1 MEENKKISVTIQG
14 NKYIVKGNN
23 SEKYLN
29 MIANQVDT
37 IMNELKKANTLMNN
51 NMVSILCSL
60 NLANQ
65 LYIAQEEIAKLEDN
79 LFEAEKIPELINE
92 LEKTQDKSMFH
103 LEKYKEAQRNLNDA
117 NLELEKYYE
126 IVESYK
132 NKLKQ
137 NKIEI
142 DAARQTIADLQNQI
156 FDNQVEIVKMKKEL
170 DNEYRNKDTIL
181 KNNHISSIRNKKSNK
196 A

>member
-1 MEENKKISVTIQG
+1 MEENKKVTVTIQG

-23 SEKYLN
+23 SREHIE

-37 IMNELKKANTLMNN
+37 IMKELKKSNSLMNN

-65 LYIAQEEIAKLEDN
+65 LYIAQEKIAELEDI
-79 LFEAEKIPELINE
+79 LIEAEKMPELIME
-92 LEKTQDKSMFH
+92 LEKSQNKSMLH
-103 LEKYKEAQRNLNDA
+103 LEKYKEAQRKLNETSI
-117 NLELEKYYE
+117 ELDKYYE
-126 IVESYK
+126 MVESYK

-142 DAARQTIADLQNQI
+142 DAVRQTIADLQNQI
-156 FDNQVEIVKMKKEL
+156 FDNQVEIVKIKKEL
-170 DNEYRNKDTIL
+170 DEYRNKDTIL
-181 KNNHISSIRNKKSNK
+181 KNNQ
-196 A
+196 

>member
-79 LFEAEKIPELINE
+79 LFEAEKIPELMNE